1 MEGSSRDARCSF
13 CGKPQDQERRLVGG
27 PGGVYIC
34 NLCVALCT
42 EVLAQDASHLPPPTD
57 LTSLGSSP
65 VVRPMAPDR
74 PPPVLLPPEIP
85 KPVKP

>member
-57 LTSLGSSP
+57 ARGSVP
-65 VVRPMAPDR
+65 WIRRLFGPKLPGAPA
-74 PPPVLLPPEIP
+74 
-85 KPVKP
+85 